1 LITERTNQNT
11 QVEEEQGY
19 RAFSSMSRESAE
31 MFRRGLVS
39 SIAASDQVIHPE
51 HRGHDVPG
59 NSAIP
64 VQGKPRFASLV
75 QFSSVSVQWSALNVL
90 GTLDR

>member
-1 LITERTNQNT
+1 MCPSFNFL
-11 QVEEEQGY
+11 
-19 RAFSSMSRESAE
+19 
-31 MFRRGLVS
+31 GLR
-39 SIAASDQVIHPE
+39 IHPE

-75 QFSSVSVQWSALNVL
+75 QFCSVSVQWSALNV
-90 GTLDR
+90 DRGVKNWGFACVNYGLHCQTSVKPRFNLV